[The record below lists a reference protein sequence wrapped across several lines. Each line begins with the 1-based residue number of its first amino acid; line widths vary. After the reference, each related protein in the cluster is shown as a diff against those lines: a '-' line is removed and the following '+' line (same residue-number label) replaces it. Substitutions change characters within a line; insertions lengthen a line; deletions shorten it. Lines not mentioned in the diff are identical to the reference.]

1 MHRQLALATATKRFD
16 DSAVTRI
23 SEEGAMDLK
32 LKGRKAIVTGGS
44 KGIGRAIA
52 DALADE
58 GCNVAIC
65 ARDEGE
71 VKAAVAALQKK
82 GVKASGGVVD
92 VRDKAALDAWIK
104 KSGETLGGID
114 IAVANVS
121 ALDMER
127 GENAWKNEFEV
138 DMMHTV
144 RTVEAALPWIEKSD
158 AGAILVISS
167 VSGLEFDFTSPAY
180 GTFKAAL
187 IHYASRMANTLAG
200 KHIRVN
206 TVSPGNTYFEGG
218 VWQKIEQ
225 NMPDLFKAAL
235 AKNPWGRMATAEE
248 VANAA
253 VFLASPRASFITG
266 VNVVVDGALTNR
278 VQY

>member
-1 MHRQLALATATKRFD
+1 
-16 DSAVTRI
+16 
-23 SEEGAMDLK
+23 MDLK
-32 LKGRKAIVTGGS
+32 LKGRKAVITGAS

-52 DALADE
+52 ETLADE
-58 GCNVAIC
+58 GCHVAIC
-65 ARDEGE
+65 ARNEGE
-71 VKAAVAALQKK
+71 VRAAVAALKKK
-82 GVKASGGVVD
+82 GVNAAGAAFD
-92 VRDKAALDAWIK
+92 VRNKAALDAWIA
-104 KSGETLGGID
+104 KSAEALGGID

-121 ALDMER
+121 ALDMGS
-127 GENAWKNEFEV
+127 GEDSWKNEFEI

-167 VSGLEFDFTSPAY
+167 VAGLEFDWTFPTYGTFSTAY
-180 GTFKAAL
+180 GTIKAAL
-187 IHYASRMANTLAG
+187 VHYASRMSRMLAP

-206 TVSPGNTYFEGG
+206 AVSPGHTYFEGG
-218 VWQKIEQ
+218 GWQEIEQ
-225 NMPDLFKAAL
+225 DTPDLFKAAL
-235 AKNPWGRMATAEE
+235 AKIPWGRMATAED

-253 VFLASPRASFITG
+253 VFLVSPRASFITG